1 MRRLTYIY
9 AILFIMAI
17 VFVVVNCTDEDLVKN
32 GQENMEEF
40 SIQEAKDYFQ
50 VQMAENLILSRSL
63 SSEDNKTVS
72 PGDFIPDW
80 DIAVGASMNELASYS
95 IPITPTCRFKAIYV
109 DIYNGIPSVGKVNVY
124 QKLVIVKDTKS
135 KKLSQYILTLIPS
148 KTHDS
153 KYGKKICDNFV
164 NCAGKGGFT
173 GVAIYSS
180 VYSQVT
186 VRINIYKNGTKMKG
200 VFLLDNSVKDIS
212 SEKIEL
218 ARSLVSMVAIQ
229 KMNTVSTR
237 GEDAGWDIDYGWLDE
252 VVIIPDP
259 DWDAGNDQWLE
270 DTRPGEVVDPDP
282 EPDQGQP
289 EEDLVDNG
297 QENNPDENI
306 LPLTELE
313 KQMVN
318 RVLLELEKLKNV
330 NVQNYQIQKITFC
343 HVPAKTMNGI
353 LLLCEMFFQSAQ
365 LQDIDRMAIIWHEIH
380 HIDKKHYSTSL
391 ESHQVIGDPIILNV
405 PPEIEQIIR
414 DRMAQEFEGTNMTP
428 ATIEAWYQ
436 QSITVTHFNSPEYY
450 ENEIETHRNERE
462 NFPNV
467 SKFYE
472 NERTYLEWYYEEMLR
487 IANEQLKK

>member
-1 MRRLTYIY
+1 MKTIKVVAAVIRDGDKIFATQRGYGDLKGGWEFPGGKIEEGETPQE
-9 AILFIMAI
+9 ALKREIMEELDTEI
-17 VFVVVNCTDEDLVKN
+17 EVGELIDTIEYDYPDFHLSMGCYWCSVVSGDLVLK
-32 GQENMEEF
+32 EH
-40 SIQEAKDYFQ
+40 EA
-50 VQMAENLILSRSL
+50 ARWL
-63 SSEDNKTVS
+63 
-72 PGDFIPDW
+72 
-80 DIAVGASMNELASYS
+80 
-95 IPITPTCRFKAIYV
+95 
-109 DIYNGIPSVGKVNVY
+109 GK
-124 QKLVIVKDTKS
+124 
-135 KKLSQYILTLIPS
+135 
-148 KTHDS
+148 
-153 KYGKKICDNFV
+153 
-164 NCAGKGGFT
+164 
-173 GVAIYSS
+173 
-180 VYSQVT
+180 
-186 VRINIYKNGTKMKG
+186 
-200 VFLLDNSVKDIS
+200 
-212 SEKIEL
+212 
-218 ARSLVSMVAIQ
+218 
-229 KMNTVSTR
+229 
-237 GEDAGWDIDYGWLDE
+237 DAGWDIDYGWLDE

-467 SKFYE
+467 SEFYE

>member
-1 MRRLTYIY
+1 
-9 AILFIMAI
+9 
-17 VFVVVNCTDEDLVKN
+17 
-32 GQENMEEF
+32 
-40 SIQEAKDYFQ
+40 
-50 VQMAENLILSRSL
+50 
-63 SSEDNKTVS
+63 
-72 PGDFIPDW
+72 
-80 DIAVGASMNELASYS
+80 
-95 IPITPTCRFKAIYV
+95 
-109 DIYNGIPSVGKVNVY
+109 
-124 QKLVIVKDTKS
+124 
-135 KKLSQYILTLIPS
+135 
-148 KTHDS
+148 
-153 KYGKKICDNFV
+153 
-164 NCAGKGGFT
+164 
-173 GVAIYSS
+173 
-180 VYSQVT
+180 
-186 VRINIYKNGTKMKG
+186 
-200 VFLLDNSVKDIS
+200 
-212 SEKIEL
+212 
-218 ARSLVSMVAIQ
+218 
-229 KMNTVSTR
+229 MNTVSTR

-467 SKFYE
+467 SEFYE